1 MSEGKLDVKYE
12 IVSLKGSKNGVLV
25 VMYSSEALSQS
36 FKVNFEMC
44 LLLQHV
50 QSFFQNRSVRHLL
63 DVYVCSVCKT
73 KAIGLLWTMLQC
85 TALFSVSSVYLNWK

>member
-12 IVSLKGSKNGVLV
+12 IVSSKDSKNGVLV
-25 VMYSSEALSQS
+25 LMYSSEARSQS

-50 QSFFQNRSVRHLL
+50 QSFFQSCSVRHLL
-63 DVYVCSVCKT
+63 DVYVCSICKT

-85 TALFSVSSVYLNWK
+85 TALFSVSSVCLNLK